1 MTIVNSALIG
11 LENLVYSKLLNE
23 AINSYE
29 VPVAIAPAINAKI
42 KPKVNSAILYGDN
55 KAVETVSALGE
66 IEVEL
71 ETTDLP
77 LEVFAVLLGHSLDAV
92 TGVIT
97 YNSADVA
104 PYVALGFKAKKANG
118 KYRYIWLLKGKFEE
132 QEDEY
137 ATTEDKVK
145 FTTPKIKGT
154 FVSRIDNNW
163 KYTADEDSGTVPAN
177 FLSSVYEPVA

>member
-1 MTIVNSALIG
+1 MTTVNSALVG
-11 LENLVYSKLLNE
+11 LENLVYAKLTNE
-23 AINSYE
+23 ATNVYE
-29 VPVAIAPAINAKI
+29 TPVAIAPAINAKI

-55 KAVETVSALGE
+55 RAVETVSALGE

-71 ETTDLP
+71 EVTDLP
-77 LEVFAVLLGHSLDAV
+77 LEVVAALLGHSLDAA

-97 YNSADVA
+97 YNVDDIA

-118 KYRYIWLLKGKFEE
+118 KYRYVWLLKGKFEE

-154 FVSRIDNNW
+154 FVSRSDSNW
-163 KYTADEDSGTVPAN
+163 KYTADEDSGTVPVG
-177 FLSSVYEPVA
+177 FLSAVYAQA